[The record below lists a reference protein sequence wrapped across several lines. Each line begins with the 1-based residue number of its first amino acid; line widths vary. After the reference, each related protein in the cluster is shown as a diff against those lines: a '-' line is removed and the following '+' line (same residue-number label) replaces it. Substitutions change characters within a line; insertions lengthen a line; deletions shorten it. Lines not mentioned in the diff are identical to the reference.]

1 MILRMTVCYLS
12 WRMKMKF
19 DFVLGEVEEL
29 LEDTNIKLSNIEM
42 LLEMILTPPDL
53 IAYMKKKKYKKR
65 KTNDD

>member
-1 MILRMTVCYLS
+1 MILKMTVCYLS

-53 IAYMKKKKYKKR
+53 IEYMKKKKYKKR

>member
-1 MILRMTVCYLS
+1 
-12 WRMKMKF
+12 MKMKF

-53 IAYMKKKKYKKR
+53 VEYMKKKKYKKS
-65 KTNDD
+65 KTSDD

>member
-1 MILRMTVCYLS
+1 
-12 WRMKMKF
+12 MKMKF

-53 IAYMKKKKYKKR
+53 VEYMKKKKHKKS
-65 KTNDD
+65 KTSDD

>member
-1 MILRMTVCYLS
+1 
-12 WRMKMKF
+12 MKF

-29 LEDTNIKLSNIEM
+29 LEDTNVKLSNIEM

-53 IAYMKKKKYKKR
+53 IAYMKKKKHIKR

>member
-1 MILRMTVCYLS
+1 MILRMTVCYLF

-53 IAYMKKKKYKKR
+53 VAYMKKKKHIKR
-65 KTNDD
+65 KTSDD

>member
-1 MILRMTVCYLS
+1 
-12 WRMKMKF
+12 MKF

-53 IAYMKKKKYKKR
+53 IEYMKKKKYKKR

>member
-53 IAYMKKKKYKKR
+53 IEYMKKKKYKKS
-65 KTNDD
+65 KTSDD

>member
-1 MILRMTVCYLS
+1 
-12 WRMKMKF
+12 MKF

-53 IAYMKKKKYKKR
+53 VAYMKKKKHIKR
-65 KTNDD
+65 KTSDD

>member
-1 MILRMTVCYLS
+1 MILRTTVCYSS

-53 IAYMKKKKYKKR
+53 VEYMKKKKHKKN
-65 KTNDD
+65 KTSDD

>member
-1 MILRMTVCYLS
+1 MTLRMTVLYS
-12 WRMKMKF
+12 YWRMKMKF

-53 IAYMKKKKYKKR
+53 VKYMKKKKYKKS
-65 KTNDD
+65 KTSDD

>member
-1 MILRMTVCYLS
+1 MILRTTVCYLS

-53 IAYMKKKKYKKR
+53 VEYMKKKKHKKS
-65 KTNDD
+65 KTSDD

>member
-1 MILRMTVCYLS
+1 
-12 WRMKMKF
+12 MKF

-42 LLEMILTPPDL
+42 LLEMILTPPHESPH
-53 IAYMKKKKYKKR
+53 MKKKKYKKR

>member
-1 MILRMTVCYLS
+1 
-12 WRMKMKF
+12 MKMKF

-53 IAYMKKKKYKKR
+53 VAYMKKKKYKKR

>member
-53 IAYMKKKKYKKR
+53 VAYMKKKKYKKR

>member
-1 MILRMTVCYLS
+1 MILRMTVCYS
-12 WRMKMKF
+12 FWRTKMKF

-53 IAYMKKKKYKKR
+53 IAYMKKKKFTKR

>member
-1 MILRMTVCYLS
+1 MILRTTVCYS
-12 WRMKMKF
+12 FWRMKMKF

-53 IAYMKKKKYKKR
+53 VEYMKKKKHKKS
-65 KTNDD
+65 KTSDD

>member
-1 MILRMTVCYLS
+1 
-12 WRMKMKF
+12 MKF

-53 IAYMKKKKYKKR
+53 VAYMKKKKYKKR
-65 KTNDD
+65 KKRKCRR

>member
-1 MILRMTVCYLS
+1 MILRMTVCYS
-12 WRMKMKF
+12 FWRMKMKF

-42 LLEMILTPPDL
+42 LLEMILTPPDVFGD
-53 IAYMKKKKYKKR
+53 MKKKKYKKR

>member
-1 MILRMTVCYLS
+1 
-12 WRMKMKF
+12 MKF

-53 IAYMKKKKYKKR
+53 IEYMKKKKHIKR

>member
-1 MILRMTVCYLS
+1 
-12 WRMKMKF
+12 MKF

-53 IAYMKKKKYKKR
+53 IEYMKKKKHIKH